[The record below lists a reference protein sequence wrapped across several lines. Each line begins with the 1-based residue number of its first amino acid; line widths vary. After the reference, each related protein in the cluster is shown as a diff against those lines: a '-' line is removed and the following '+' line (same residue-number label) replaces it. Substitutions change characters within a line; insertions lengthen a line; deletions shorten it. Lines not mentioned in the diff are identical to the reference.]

1 MQEKGNNSINVRIEF
16 QGIYYAPEILRVLKS
31 LAKSRTNKFI
41 SANEICHNTQVLIET
56 KERKKFDHLCVLNM
70 SLWFLEQIGMVTHKQ
85 EKNGEMYIE
94 TFAIADKTKKLKS

>member
-16 QGIYYAPEILRVLKS
+16 QGIYYAPEILSVLEGLSK
-31 LAKSRTNKFI
+31 LRKNKYI

-56 KERKKFDHLCVLNM
+56 EERKKFDRLCVLNM
-70 SLWFLEQIGMVTHKQ
+70 SLWLLKEIGLVSHKQ

-94 TFAIADKTKKLKS
+94 TFALADKSC